1 MKTET
6 QITEVK
12 GYNTTM
18 RIKNGE
24 YAILEELYDRYNRQ
38 AFNLALKMLRDPQAA
53 EDLVQEAFL
62 RVWQQSESYDPARG
76 RFNTWLL
83 SVVHNMCI
91 DQLRK
96 KRLRAVSLDQDE
108 AQQWVPYLA
117 DTQEGPEEEV
127 WVKQKR
133 ETIQRNLST
142 LPSEQRELLELA
154 FFGGYS
160 HSQIAAKTGRT
171 LGTVKYRIRQALI
184 RLHTCTELF
193 QLAQAD

>member
-1 MKTET
+1 MKNIPMATDT
-6 QITEVK
+6 HLTSI
-12 GYNTTM
+12 

-24 YAILEELYDRYNRQ
+24 YAVLEELYDRHNRQ

-62 RVWQQSESYDPARG
+62 RVWQQSESYDPERG
-76 RFNTWLL
+76 RFATWLL

-96 KRLRAVSLDQDE
+96 KRLSAISLDQE
-108 AQQWVPYLA
+108 ETQHFVPYIA
-117 DTQEGPEEEV
+117 DDSAGPEEEV

-133 ETIQRNLST
+133 ETIKRNMLG
-142 LPSEQRELLELA
+142 LPTEQRELIEMA

-160 HSQIAAKTGRT
+160 HSQIAARTGRT
-171 LGTVKYRIRQALI
+171 LGTVKYRIRQGLM
-184 RLHTCTELF
+184 RLSASAELF
-193 QLAQAD
+193 QLSQAD

>member
-1 MKTET
+1 MENLSTFNNFGHT
-6 QITEVK
+6 SI
-12 GYNTTM
+12 

-24 YAILEELYDRYNRQ
+24 YAILEELYDRHSRQ

-53 EDLVQEAFL
+53 EDLVQDAFL

-76 RFNTWLL
+76 RFATWLL

-96 KRLRAVSLDQDE
+96 KRLLSVSLDQDE

-117 DTQEGPEEEV
+117 DDSEGPEEEV
-127 WVKQKR
+127 WIKQKR
-133 ETIQRNLST
+133 ETIKRNLQR
-142 LPSEQRELLELA
+142 LPEEQRELIELA

-160 HSQIAAKTGRT
+160 HSQIAARTGRT
-171 LGTVKYRIRQALI
+171 LGTVKYRIRQGLI
-184 RLHTCTELF
+184 KLNASSELL